1 MNALLGSIPAT
12 QSTGA
17 PSFALFA
24 KGGIAKSHLHSW
36 YRAHPVKVIKLA
48 IGITIVLLS
57 TSSPSLRAQANPDMS
72 PGYQQTYDR
81 MLRQIRL
88 IPIFDDHGHPGF
100 DDDTDVDA
108 MASSP
113 SHSPLR
119 LLSDNPELIEA
130 SKDLFS
136 YPYSD
141 NAPEH
146 LKWLITKKA
155 EMRQKY
161 PGYQYF
167 DRILDQLN
175 VETMMANRVAM
186 PAYLD
191 RKRFHWVFFVD
202 SFLFP
207 LDNSELTARNID
219 EGVYVPLQEKLMKRE
234 LAQAGLSTLPGTFP
248 AYLAFVSKIVEQN
261 RAHGGVAI
269 KFEIAYFRTL
279 HFDDPPETAAASI
292 YNRYVSGGKPSTAEH
307 TILEDFM
314 FRYLLREA
322 SRLHLAVQIHTA
334 VGTGDFYSVSGGN
347 VLNLENVLRDPRY
360 SNVNFVLLHGG
371 YPFQD
376 QAIWLAA
383 RENVY
388 LDSSLMGLYLY
399 PADLA
404 EVLRRW
410 LLLYPDKV
418 VFGSDAFPFNEA
430 IGAEESDWLAIES
443 ARKALAA
450 ALARMILNGEV
461 SEPRALAFAHG
472 YLHDNAARIYP
483 APLQ

>member
-1 MNALLGSIPAT
+1 VNFGL
-12 QSTGA
+12 
-17 PSFALFA
+17 
-24 KGGIAKSHLHSW
+24 
-36 YRAHPVKVIKLA
+36 KLA
-48 IGITIVLLS
+48 IFTSIVAFS
-57 TSSPSLRAQANPDMS
+57 TSPLRLRAQANPDMA
-72 PGYQQTYDR
+72 PGYQQTYER

-88 IPIFDDHGHPGF
+88 VPIFDDHGHPGF
-100 DDDTDVDA
+100 ADDTDVDA

-113 SHSPLR
+113 SHPPLR
-119 LLSDNPELIEA
+119 LLPDNPELIAA

-141 NAPEH
+141 NTPEH

-155 EMRQKY
+155 VMRKSN
-161 PGYQYF
+161 PGDQYF
-167 DRILDQLN
+167 DRILDKLN
-175 VETMMANRVAM
+175 VEIMMANRVAM

-219 EGVYVPLQEKLMKRE
+219 EGVYVPLQEKLMKRQ
-234 LAQAGLSTLPGTFP
+234 LAQAGLSALPETFP
-248 AYLAFVSKIVEQN
+248 AYLAFVSKILEQN

-269 KFEIAYFRTL
+269 KFEIAYFRAL
-279 HFDDPPETAAASI
+279 HFDDPPAAPVESI
-292 YNRYVSGGKPSTAEH
+292 YNRYASGGKPSAAEH
-307 TILEDFM
+307 TVLEDFI

-322 SRLHLAVQIHTA
+322 GRLHLAVQIHTA

-347 VLNLENVLRDPRY
+347 VLSLENVLRDPRY

-404 EVLRRW
+404 GVLRRW

-450 ALARMILNGEV
+450 ALSRMILNGEV
-461 SEPRALAFAHG
+461 TEQRALAFAHG
-472 YLHDNAARIYP
+472 YLHDNASRIYP
-483 APLQ
+483 PPLAMSRSAGSAVGSNLWK

>member
-1 MNALLGSIPAT
+1 M
-12 QSTGA
+12 
-17 PSFALFA
+17 
-24 KGGIAKSHLHSW
+24 
-36 YRAHPVKVIKLA
+36 
-48 IGITIVLLS
+48 TIVL
-57 TSSPSLRAQANPDMS
+57 TSISPLLLCAQASPNMA

-88 IPIFDDHGHPGF
+88 IAIFDDHGHPGF
-100 DDDTDVDA
+100 ADDTDVDA

-113 SHSPLR
+113 SHAPLR
-119 LLSDNPELIEA
+119 LLPDNPELIAA
-130 SKDLFS
+130 SKELFS

-141 NAPEH
+141 NTPEH
-146 LKWLITKKA
+146 LKWLVTKKA
-155 EMRQKY
+155 ERRQSY
-161 PGYQYF
+161 PGFQYF

-191 RKRFHWVFFVD
+191 PKRFHWVFFVD

-207 LDNSELTARNID
+207 LDNSELTARNRD

-234 LAQAGLSTLPGTFP
+234 LAQAGLTTLPAAFP
-248 AYLAFVSKIVEQN
+248 AYLAFVSKVLEQN

-279 HFDDPPETAAASI
+279 HFDDPPETAAAGV
-292 YNRYVSGGKPSTAEH
+292 YNRYVSGGKPSAAEH
-307 TILEDFM
+307 TVFEDFM

-322 SRLHLAVQIHTA
+322 GRLHLAVQIHTA

-410 LLLYPDKV
+410 LLLYPGKV
-418 VFGSDAFPFNEA
+418 VFGSDAFPFNDA

-450 ALARMILNGEV
+450 ALSRMILNGEV
-461 SEPRALAFAHG
+461 SEQRALAFAHG

-483 APLQ
+483 AALQ

>member
-36 YRAHPVKVIKLA
+36 SRAHPVKVIKLA

-57 TSSPSLRAQANPDMS
+57 TSSPRLRAQANPDTS

>member
-1 MNALLGSIPAT
+1 MLA
-12 QSTGA
+12 
-17 PSFALFA
+17 FAL
-24 KGGIAKSHLHSW
+24 
-36 YRAHPVKVIKLA
+36 A
-48 IGITIVLLS
+48 ITLLVAGA
-57 TSSPSLRAQANPDMS
+57 TTLRGQASPNMA

-81 MLRQIRL
+81 VLQQIRQIA
-88 IPIFDDHGHPGF
+88 IFDDHGHPGF
-100 DDDTDVDA
+100 AEDTDVDA

-113 SHSPLR
+113 SHPPLR
-119 LLSDNPELIEA
+119 LQSDNPELIDA
-130 SKDLFS
+130 SKAVFD
-136 YPYSD
+136 YPYTD
-141 NAPEH
+141 NNPDH
-146 LKWLITKKA
+146 LKWLVAKKA
-155 EMRQKY
+155 ELRKTY
-161 PGYQYF
+161 PSYQYF

-175 VETMMANRVAM
+175 VQTMMANRVAM
-186 PAYLD
+186 AGYLD
-191 RKRFHWVFFVD
+191 PKRFHWVFFVD

-207 LDNSELTARNID
+207 LDNSDLTARNID
-219 EGVYVPLQEKLMKRE
+219 LGVYVPLQEKMLKRE
-234 LAQAGLSTLPGTFP
+234 LGQAGLSALPRTFP
-248 AYLAFVSKIVEQN
+248 EYLAFVSKILEQN
-261 RAHGGVAI
+261 RAHGGVSI

-279 HFDDPPETAAASI
+279 HFDDPSESAAASI
-292 YNRYVSGGKPSTAEH
+292 YSRYNAGGKPSASDRAMF
-307 TILEDFM
+307 EDFM

-322 SRLHLAVQIHTA
+322 GRLHLAVQIHTA
-334 VGTGDFYSVSGGN
+334 VGTGDFFSVTGGN

-404 EVLRRW
+404 EVLRHW

-418 VFGSDAFPFNEA
+418 VFGSDAFPFSEA

-443 ARKALAA
+443 ARRALAA
-450 ALARMILNGEV
+450 ALSRMILNGEV
-461 SEPRALAFAHG
+461 SERRALQFAHG

-483 APLQ
+483 EPLP

>member
-1 MNALLGSIPAT
+1 MLA
-12 QSTGA
+12 
-17 PSFALFA
+17 FAL
-24 KGGIAKSHLHSW
+24 
-36 YRAHPVKVIKLA
+36 A
-48 IGITIVLLS
+48 ITLLVAGA
-57 TSSPSLRAQANPDMS
+57 TTLRGQASPNMA

-81 MLRQIRL
+81 VLQQIRQIA
-88 IPIFDDHGHPGF
+88 IFDDHGHPGF
-100 DDDTDVDA
+100 AEDTDVDA

-113 SHSPLR
+113 SHPPLR
-119 LLSDNPELIEA
+119 LQSDNPELIDA
-130 SKDLFS
+130 SKALFD
-136 YPYSD
+136 YPYTD
-141 NAPEH
+141 NNPDH
-146 LKWLITKKA
+146 LKWLVAKKA
-155 EMRQKY
+155 ELRKTY
-161 PGYQYF
+161 PSYQYF

-175 VETMMANRVAM
+175 VQTMMANRVAM
-186 PAYLD
+186 AGYLD
-191 RKRFHWVFFVD
+191 PKRFHWVFFVD

-207 LDNSELTARNID
+207 LDNSDLTARNID
-219 EGVYVPLQEKLMKRE
+219 LGVYVPLQEKMLKRE
-234 LAQAGLSTLPGTFP
+234 LGQAGLSALPKTFP
-248 AYLAFVSKIVEQN
+248 EYLAFVSKILEKD
-261 RAHGGVAI
+261 RAHGGVSI

-279 HFDDPPETAAASI
+279 HFDDPSESAAASI
-292 YNRYVSGGKPSTAEH
+292 YSRYNAGGKPSASDRAMF
-307 TILEDFM
+307 EDFM

-322 SRLHLAVQIHTA
+322 GRLHLAVQIHTA
-334 VGTGDFYSVSGGN
+334 VGTGDFFSVTGGN

-404 EVLRRW
+404 EVLRHW

-418 VFGSDAFPFNEA
+418 VFGSDAFPFSEA

-443 ARKALAA
+443 ARRALAA
-450 ALARMILNGEV
+450 ALSRMILNGEV
-461 SEPRALAFAHG
+461 SEQRALQFAHG

-483 APLQ
+483 EPLP

>member
-1 MNALLGSIPAT
+1 MYRLRLP
-12 QSTGA
+12 
-17 PSFALFA
+17 FALVLTITMLFA
-24 KGGIAKSHLHSW
+24 TPA
-36 YRAHPVKVIKLA
+36 AM
-48 IGITIVLLS
+48 
-57 TSSPSLRAQANPDMS
+57 RAQASPNMA

-81 MLRQIRL
+81 MLQQIRQIA
-88 IPIFDDHGHPGF
+88 IFDDHGHPGF
-100 DDDTDVDA
+100 ADDSDVDA

-113 SHSPLR
+113 SHPPLR
-119 LLSDNPELIEA
+119 LQSDNPELIDA
-130 SKDLFS
+130 SKAIFD

-141 NAPEH
+141 NSPDH
-146 LKWLITKKA
+146 LKWLIAKKA
-155 EMRQKY
+155 EMRQTY

-167 DRILDQLN
+167 DRILDKLN
-175 VETMMANRVAM
+175 VQTMMANRVAM
-186 PAYLD
+186 PNYLD
-191 RKRFHWVFFVD
+191 PRRFHWVFFVD

-207 LDNSELTARNID
+207 LDNSDLTARNID
-219 EGVYVPLQEKLMKRE
+219 ERVYVPLQEKLLKRE
-234 LAQAGLSTLPGTFP
+234 LGQAGLSALPKTFP
-248 AYLAFVSKIVEQN
+248 DYLAFVSRILEQN
-261 RAHGGVAI
+261 RAHGGVSI
-269 KFEIAYFRTL
+269 KFEIAYFRSL
-279 HFDDPPETAAASI
+279 HFDDPPEAAAASI
-292 YNRYVSGGKPSTAEH
+292 YNQYNAGGKPSAAEH
-307 TILEDFM
+307 ALFEDFM

-322 SRLHLAVQIHTA
+322 GRLHLAVQIHTA
-334 VGTGDFYSVSGGN
+334 VGTGDFYSVTGGN

-376 QAIWLAA
+376 QAIWLTA

-404 EVLRRW
+404 EVLRHW

-418 VFGSDAFPFNEA
+418 VFGSDAFPFSEA

-450 ALARMILNGEV
+450 ALSRMILDGEV
-461 SEPRALAFAHG
+461 TEPRALQFAHA

-483 APLQ
+483 APSQ

>member
-1 MNALLGSIPAT
+1 M
-12 QSTGA
+12 
-17 PSFALFA
+17 
-24 KGGIAKSHLHSW
+24 H
-36 YRAHPVKVIKLA
+36 
-48 IGITIVLLS
+48 
-57 TSSPSLRAQANPDMS
+57 SLRSSLPLTIAILMAASTPLPGQASPNMA

-81 MLRQIRL
+81 MLQQIRQIAIL
-88 IPIFDDHGHPGF
+88 DDHGHPGF
-100 DDDTDVDA
+100 ADDSDVDA

-113 SHSPLR
+113 SHPPLR
-119 LLSDNPELIEA
+119 LQSDNPELIDA
-130 SKDLFS
+130 SKDLFG

-141 NAPEH
+141 NSPDH
-146 LKWLITKKA
+146 LKWLVAKKA
-155 EMRQKY
+155 EMRESD

-167 DRILDQLN
+167 DKILDKLN
-175 VETMMANRVAM
+175 VQTMMANRVAM
-186 PAYLD
+186 PSYLD
-191 RKRFHWVFFVD
+191 PKRFHWVFFVD

-207 LDNSELTARNID
+207 LDNSDLTARNID
-219 EGVYVPLQEKLMKRE
+219 EGVYVPLQEKLLQRE
-234 LAQAGLSTLPGTFP
+234 LKQAGLNSLPATFP
-248 AYLAFVSKIVEQN
+248 AYLAFVSKILEQN
-261 RAHGGVAI
+261 RAHGGVSI
-269 KFEIAYFRTL
+269 KFEVAYFRPL
-279 HFDDPPETAAASI
+279 HFEDPPEAVAANI
-292 YNRYVSGGKPSTAEH
+292 YNRYNGGGKPSAAEH
-307 TILEDFM
+307 TEFEDFM

-322 SRLHLAVQIHTA
+322 GRLHLAVQIHTA
-334 VGTGDFYSVSGGN
+334 VGTGDFFNLTGGN

-371 YPFQD
+371 YPFQE

-404 EVLRRW
+404 EVLRHW

-450 ALARMILNGEV
+450 ALSRMILNGEV
-461 SEPRALAFAHG
+461 SEQKALQFAHG
-472 YLHDNAARIYP
+472 YLHDNAARVYNKTST
-483 APLQ
+483 Q

>member
-1 MNALLGSIPAT
+1 M
-12 QSTGA
+12 
-17 PSFALFA
+17 FA
-24 KGGIAKSHLHSW
+24 
-36 YRAHPVKVIKLA
+36 VVLA
-48 IGITIVLLS
+48 ITLLVAGA
-57 TSSPSLRAQANPDMS
+57 TTLRGQASPNMA

-81 MLRQIRL
+81 VLQQIRQIA
-88 IPIFDDHGHPGF
+88 IFDDHGHPGF
-100 DDDTDVDA
+100 AEDTDVDA

-113 SHSPLR
+113 SHPPLR
-119 LLSDNPELIEA
+119 LQSDNPELIDA
-130 SKDLFS
+130 SKALFD
-136 YPYSD
+136 YPYTD
-141 NAPEH
+141 NSPDH
-146 LKWLITKKA
+146 LKWLVAKKA
-155 EMRQKY
+155 ELRQTY

-175 VETMMANRVAM
+175 VQTMMANRVAM
-186 PAYLD
+186 AGYLD
-191 RKRFHWVFFVD
+191 PKRFHWVFFVD

-207 LDNSELTARNID
+207 LDNSDLTARNID
-219 EGVYVPLQEKLMKRE
+219 LGVYVPLQEKLLKRE
-234 LAQAGLSTLPGTFP
+234 LAQAGLSALPKTFP
-248 AYLAFVSKIVEQN
+248 AYLAFVSKILEEN
-261 RAHGGVAI
+261 RAHGGVSI
-269 KFEIAYFRTL
+269 KFEIAYFRSL
-279 HFDDPPETAAASI
+279 HFEDPPESAAASI
-292 YNRYVSGGKPSTAEH
+292 YNRYNAGGKPSVPDRAVF
-307 TILEDFM
+307 EDFM

-322 SRLHLAVQIHTA
+322 GRLHLAVQIHTA
-334 VGTGDFYSVSGGN
+334 VGTGDFFSVTGGN

-404 EVLRRW
+404 EVLRHW

-418 VFGSDAFPFNEA
+418 VFGSDAFPFSEA

-443 ARKALAA
+443 ARRALAA
-450 ALARMILNGEV
+450 ALSRMILNGEV
-461 SEPRALAFAHG
+461 SEQRALEFAHG

-483 APLQ
+483 AALP

>member
-1 MNALLGSIPAT
+1 MA
-12 QSTGA
+12 
-17 PSFALFA
+17 
-24 KGGIAKSHLHSW
+24 
-36 YRAHPVKVIKLA
+36 
-48 IGITIVLLS
+48 
-57 TSSPSLRAQANPDMS
+57 

-81 MLRQIRL
+81 MLQQIRQIA
-88 IPIFDDHGHPGF
+88 IFDDHGHPGF
-100 DDDTDVDA
+100 AEDTDVDA

-113 SHSPLR
+113 SHPPLR
-119 LLSDNPELIEA
+119 LQSDNPELIDA
-130 SKDLFS
+130 SKALFD
-136 YPYSD
+136 YPYTD
-141 NAPEH
+141 NNPDH
-146 LKWLITKKA
+146 LKWLVAKKA
-155 EMRQKY
+155 ELRQTY

-175 VETMMANRVAM
+175 VQTMMANRVAM
-186 PAYLD
+186 AGYLD
-191 RKRFHWVFFVD
+191 PKRFHWVFFVD

-207 LDNSELTARNID
+207 LDNSDLTARNID
-219 EGVYVPLQEKLMKRE
+219 LGVYVPLQEKLLKRE
-234 LAQAGLSTLPGTFP
+234 LAQAGLSALPEDLPRISGIREQDP
-248 AYLAFVSKIVEQN
+248 GAEPRPRRSLDQVRDCLLPHSALRRSAQNLRQRVSITDTTPE
-261 RAHGGVAI
+261 AS
-269 KFEIAYFRTL
+269 
-279 HFDDPPETAAASI
+279 PPRQSDA
-292 YNRYVSGGKPSTAEH
+292 VF
-307 TILEDFM
+307 EDFM

-322 SRLHLAVQIHTA
+322 GRLHLAVQIHTA
-334 VGTGDFYSVSGGN
+334 VGTGDFFSVTGGN

-376 QAIWLAA
+376 QAIWLTA

-404 EVLRRW
+404 EVLRHW

-418 VFGSDAFPFNEA
+418 VFGSDAFPFSEA

-450 ALARMILNGEV
+450 ALSRMILNGEV
-461 SEPRALAFAHG
+461 SEQRALQFAHG

-483 APLQ
+483 APLPLANRLQSRARVAAQPPSRWSPELPRAPPPRVPARIKPLTRSCSTSHPRNTATTGFT

>member
-1 MNALLGSIPAT
+1 MFAVALALTLLIASAT
-12 QSTGA
+12 TLRGQA
-17 PSFALFA
+17 
-24 KGGIAKSHLHSW
+24 
-36 YRAHPVKVIKLA
+36 
-48 IGITIVLLS
+48 
-57 TSSPSLRAQANPDMS
+57 SPNMA

-81 MLRQIRL
+81 VLQQIRQIS
-88 IPIFDDHGHPGF
+88 IFDDHGHPGF
-100 DDDTDVDA
+100 AEDTDVDA

-113 SHSPLR
+113 SHPPLR
-119 LLSDNPELIEA
+119 LQSDNPELIDA
-130 SKDLFS
+130 SKALFD

-141 NAPEH
+141 NKPDH
-146 LKWLITKKA
+146 LKWLVAKKA
-155 EMRQKY
+155 ELRQTY

-175 VETMMANRVAM
+175 VQTMMANRVAM
-186 PAYLD
+186 AGYLD
-191 RKRFHWVFFVD
+191 PKRFHWVFFVD

-207 LDNSELTARNID
+207 LDNSDLTARNID
-219 EGVYVPLQEKLMKRE
+219 LGVYVPLQEKLLKRE
-234 LAQAGLSTLPGTFP
+234 LGQAGLSALPKTFP
-248 AYLAFVSKIVEQN
+248 EYLAFVSKILEQN
-261 RAHGGVAI
+261 RAHGGVSI

-279 HFDDPPETAAASI
+279 HFYDPPESAAPSI
-292 YNRYVSGGKPSTAEH
+292 YSRYRAGGKPSATDRAMF
-307 TILEDFM
+307 EDFM

-322 SRLHLAVQIHTA
+322 GRLHLAVQIHTA
-334 VGTGDFYSVSGGN
+334 VGTGDFFSVTGGN

-404 EVLRRW
+404 EVLRHW

-418 VFGSDAFPFNEA
+418 VFGSDAFPFSEA

-443 ARKALAA
+443 ARRALAA
-450 ALARMILNGEV
+450 ALSRMILNREV
-461 SEPRALAFAHG
+461 SEQRALQFAHA

-483 APLQ
+483 EPLP